1 VCKRL
6 ILLLSVPEN
15 KQKKGKKT
23 KKKHAHFGD
32 FDHALRAGE
41 LAQIQP
47 LNGRLGGLA
56 PLAHRRA
63 VVPVR
68 RARRV
73 DGVQGRARAAAAAAG
88 VVVVSSH
95 CGRGCD
101 LSPADGFFVVDV
113 VRRQQGGG
121 PEGADV
127 PVQVEGVDKGGQAFG
142 EDVARDGRTVETFG
156 WMDWL
161 GRDGKRERRGGKK

>member
-1 VCKRL
+1 M
-6 ILLLSVPEN
+6 
-15 KQKKGKKT
+15 
-23 KKKHAHFGD
+23 
-32 FDHALRAGE
+32 
-41 LAQIQP
+41 
-47 LNGRLGGLA
+47 
-56 PLAHRRA
+56 
-63 VVPVR
+63 R

-88 VVVVSSH
+88 VVVVSSR

-101 LSPADGFFVVDV
+101 LGPADGFFVVDV

-121 PEGADV
+121 PEGPDV

-142 EDVARDGRTVETFG
+142 EDVARDGRTVETFR

-161 GRDGKRERRGGKK
+161 GRDGKRERRGGKKVRFSLFY